1 MDKTKTM
8 LIALACACGS
18 SPAPVAKAQPPVI
31 IQQPLDQTVLGG
43 TTVTF
48 TVAATGAGTPTYQW
62 LKNGLPL
69 EGETGDSFTTV
80 APAGLTHLSVD
91 VTNAG
96 GTVISDDA
104 ILNAVPASPRPP
116 AFGDLR
122 FQQVA
127 SPAKINGSD
136 RDFFSNFNRG
146 INFDFEEA
154 TGTPPTLGD
163 GICAGQATGSDEN
176 CDWFFATATLAE
188 GVTGQG
194 ILYQAASLAQLD
206 TDTSGLDQGDT
217 VISSLDV
224 ESAHGVYAL
233 SATHAKAAS
242 GFRRSTFLT
251 DFANVAQIV
260 AQEAAMSRVVTAI
273 SWSDGQ
279 VQLYSYGWAQ
289 DTATVYETSV
299 VTSSVDG
306 AGSAAQDLASQGYIV
321 TAFGGNG
328 EQGMILIGTRV
339 QGDTM
344 PRALLVASNGAAAQ
358 LDRDGYATVGVVF
371 SQAHDDSIWI
381 GER

>member
-188 GVTGQG
+188 GVTG
-194 ILYQAASLAQLD
+194 
-206 TDTSGLDQGDT
+206 
-217 VISSLDV
+217 ISSLDV